1 MWSSCQAGT
10 RKAEGSAALPSGV
23 QQRCPRAPTPEPDK
37 GRPTQETGNLKGEKC
52 FCPGVLSSP
61 CPGLPV
67 PGLSWFRVA
76 GSPALLLRVPVCFV
90 PPGVSFYWPA
100 GVAFQLPAGGTS
112 GEAQGH
118 RPKNRPFLVS
128 LFTQYFLPFSA
139 MFEVELHGLVFEYTD
154 TCITFDR
161 HFVGHVFSLG
171 SLQVRLPSVRVTCS
185 YREQV
190 YPVILSTA
198 SRDVYFSDCFSICL
212 FLFVVQKG
220 MLSSSLALVESIVA
234 YCPALNKRADFT
246 GVKVEGLFK
255 GGHYSYCLTCFVCAS
270 GFGEWI
276 S

>member
-128 LFTQYFLPFSA
+128 LFTQYFLPFLCDVRGGVA
-139 MFEVELHGLVFEYTD
+139 RACFRVHGHMY
-154 TCITFDR
+154 
-161 HFVGHVFSLG
+161 HFRPPLRWPCLFAWFSSSSSSFSSCDLFLSG
-171 SLQVRLPSVRVTCS
+171 AGIPSDSLDSQPR
-185 YREQV
+185 
-190 YPVILSTA
+190 
-198 SRDVYFSDCFSICL
+198 CL
-212 FLFVVQKG
+212 FLRLFLH
-220 MLSSSLALVESIVA
+220 LSFPLCGAEGNAVLIS
-234 YCPALNKRADFT
+234 CT
-246 GVKVEGLFK
+246 GRI
-255 GGHYSYCLTCFVCAS
+255 HCCLLS
-270 GFGEWI
+270 GAQ
-276 S
+276 